1 MRWRP
6 VCPAARVGD
15 LRSLAFKP
23 SRLSGGARGSVLL
36 EVILALALFVTAA
49 AIVTSGMNASADSL
63 DRQRLNTHAANL
75 AATALAEVQLGL
87 RSPALAG
94 EQPFAE
100 PFEKWTAELVVA
112 PTETEAGGPSGL
124 LRVEVII
131 RHQEFPLVR
140 RLAQI
145 IRVPEDTGARLISNP
160 ATPAF

>member
-1 MRWRP
+1 
-6 VCPAARVGD
+6 
-15 LRSLAFKP
+15 
-23 SRLSGGARGSVLL
+23 
-36 EVILALALFVTAA
+36 
-49 AIVTSGMNASADSL
+49 MNASADSL

-87 RSPALAG
+87 RSTALAG

-112 PTETEAGGPSGL
+112 PTETETGGPSGL

-131 RHQEFPLVR
+131 RHREFPLVR

-145 IRVPEDTGARLISNP
+145 IRVPEDTGARPVVNP

>member
-1 MRWRP
+1 
-6 VCPAARVGD
+6 
-15 LRSLAFKP
+15 LRSLAFKR
-23 SRLSGGARGSVLL
+23 SGLAGGAHGSVLL
-36 EVILALALFVTAA
+36 EVILALTLFVTAA

-87 RSPALAG
+87 RSTALAG

-112 PTETEAGGPSGL
+112 PTETETGGPSGL

-131 RHQEFPLVR
+131 RHREFPLVR

-145 IRVPEDTGARLISNP
+145 IRVPEDTGARSISNP

>member
-1 MRWRP
+1 
-6 VCPAARVGD
+6 
-15 LRSLAFKP
+15 
-23 SRLSGGARGSVLL
+23 
-36 EVILALALFVTAA
+36 
-49 AIVTSGMNASADSL
+49 MNASADSL

-100 PFEKWTAELVVA
+100 PFEKWTAELLVA
-112 PTETEAGGPSGL
+112 PTETEAGGPNGL
-124 LRVEVII
+124 LRVEVFI
-131 RHQEFPLVR
+131 RHREFPLVR

-145 IRVPEDTGARLISNP
+145 IRVPEDTGLRPISNP

>member
-1 MRWRP
+1 MRGRS

-15 LRSLAFKP
+15 LRSLAFKR
-23 SRLSGGARGSVLL
+23 SGLSGGARGSVLL
-36 EVILALALFVTAA
+36 EVILALTLFVTAA

-87 RSPALAG
+87 RSTALAG

-112 PTETEAGGPSGL
+112 PTETETGGPSGL

-145 IRVPEDTGARLISNP
+145 IRVPEDTGARTISNP